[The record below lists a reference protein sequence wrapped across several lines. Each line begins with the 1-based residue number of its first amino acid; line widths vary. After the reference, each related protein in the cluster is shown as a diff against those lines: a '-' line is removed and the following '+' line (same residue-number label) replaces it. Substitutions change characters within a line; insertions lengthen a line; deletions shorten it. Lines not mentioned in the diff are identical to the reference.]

1 MDYASC
7 IAGLGNPGKEYRD
20 TRHNLGFVALDALL
34 AECGRAGHV
43 EQLSGGRYACEL
55 WRCRIPGS
63 KAWHLVA
70 KPMTYMNLSGEA
82 LRPLLHW
89 HRVSSRQLLVVHD
102 ELDFRPGIVR
112 FKFGGGAAGH
122 NGLASIIQQLGT
134 RDFYRLRIG
143 IGRAAGHDTA
153 QWVLTRPSPDERPML
168 EKAIRI
174 ALEGIA
180 LFAGQGPAAAMNFI
194 HGLPS
199 DSDNAQESP
208 SAYYS

>member
-7 IAGLGNPGKEYRD
+7 IAGLGNPGKEYRG
-20 TRHNLGFVALDALL
+20 TRHNLGFDALDALL
-34 AECGRAGHV
+34 EECGRTGQM
-43 EQLSGGRYACEL
+43 ERLSGGRFTCEL

-63 KAWHLVA
+63 NAWHLVA

-89 HRVSSRQLLVVHD
+89 HRISARQLLVAHD
-102 ELDFRPGIVR
+102 ELDFKPGVVR

-122 NGLASIIQQLGT
+122 KGLASIIQQLGT

-143 IGRAAGHDTA
+143 IGKVADRDTV
-153 QWVLTRPSPDERPML
+153 QWVLTRPSPDERPLL

-174 ALEGIA
+174 ALEGMM
-180 LFAGQGPAAAMNFI
+180 LFAVQGPDAAM
-194 HGLPS
+194 HVMHTLPPS
-199 DSDNAQESP
+199 SP
-208 SAYYS
+208 HL